1 MIEPDWQAIAKLQN
15 AAMKKVYFVVGDDI
29 DAIYHSGGGMNEYG
43 AALLMYKE
51 AVELMTSELPTNY
64 IKFCAEETS
73 VLFPSNGALA
83 LDQLQALIDDNYR
96 KEAQIVELERKI
108 VYILNI

>member
-1 MIEPDWQAIAKLQN
+1 MIEPDWRAIAELQN

-51 AVELMTSELPTNY
+51 AVEQLNCLNDKDVKRKNTDKAIS
-64 IKFCAEETS
+64 
-73 VLFPSNGALA
+73 AL
-83 LDQLQALIDDNYR
+83 LDGGMEY
-96 KEAQIVELERKI
+96 
-108 VYILNI
+108 